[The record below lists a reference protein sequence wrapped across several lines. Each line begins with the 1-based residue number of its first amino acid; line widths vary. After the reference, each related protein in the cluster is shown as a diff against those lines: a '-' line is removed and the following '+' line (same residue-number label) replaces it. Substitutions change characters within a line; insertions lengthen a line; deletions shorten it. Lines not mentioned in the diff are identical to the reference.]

1 MNNRIL
7 GTIAMICAPAL
18 FVEGLINPTEPHY
31 LTAGIASF
39 VFMLG
44 WLCTNIA
51 MQRMQANGTGLA
63 AKIVLRVQ
71 MVGVI
76 LAMLFGFFEATQL
89 LAEDNLIFIIT
100 DMCWPLSMLFM
111 IVVGIMTIRA
121 NRWAGW
127 QRFVPLI
134 CALWLPVALVIGI
147 GAESNPVLGVA
158 STLIGFGW
166 TAVAWFVLALIVR
179 SNATL
184 AMPKV
189 DSAASISESPMAG

>member
-1 MNNRIL
+1 MNVRTL

-18 FVEGLINPTEPHY
+18 FVEGLINPIEPHP

-39 VFMLG
+39 VFMFG
-44 WLCTNIA
+44 WICTNLA
-51 MQRMQANGTGLA
+51 MQQMQATGTGLWG
-63 AKIVLRVQ
+63 KIVLQ
-71 MVGVI
+71 IQLVGLV

-89 LAEDNLIFIIT
+89 LAEDNLLFVIT

-134 CALWLPVALVIGI
+134 CALWLPVAMGIGM
-147 GAESNPVLGVA
+147 GAESNPALGVA

-179 SNATL
+179 SHATL
-184 AMPKV
+184 VTPESKPVAT
-189 DSAASISESPMAG
+189 AS

>member
-1 MNNRIL
+1 MNVRTL

-18 FVEGLINPTEPHY
+18 FVEGLINPIEPHPV
-31 LTAGIASF
+31 TTGIASF
-39 VFMLG
+39 IFMFG
-44 WLCTNIA
+44 WVCTNLA
-51 MQRMQANGTGLA
+51 MQQMQATGTGLWG
-63 AKIVLRVQ
+63 KVVLRIQ
-71 MVGVI
+71 FVGLV

-89 LAEDNLIFIIT
+89 LSEDNLIFVIT

-111 IVVGIMTIRA
+111 IVVGVMTIRA

-134 CALWLPVALVIGI
+134 CALWLPVAMGIGS
-147 GAESNPVLGVA
+147 GAESNPALGVA

-166 TAVAWFVLALIVR
+166 TAVAWFVLALVVR

-184 AMPKV
+184 VTAESKPV
-189 DSAASISESPMAG
+189 ATAS